1 MVILIEQKQ
10 ERHKDLFFTLELRF
24 LIDVMLTLSTI
35 LDAMKPTVEREKSV
49 FWLAVVVGGCWALR
63 DEIGCTAS

>member
-10 ERHKDLFFTLELRF
+10 EHHKDLFFTLELRF

-35 LDAMKPTVEREKSV
+35 LDAMKPTV
-49 FWLAVVVGGCWALR
+49 FVGGCWALG